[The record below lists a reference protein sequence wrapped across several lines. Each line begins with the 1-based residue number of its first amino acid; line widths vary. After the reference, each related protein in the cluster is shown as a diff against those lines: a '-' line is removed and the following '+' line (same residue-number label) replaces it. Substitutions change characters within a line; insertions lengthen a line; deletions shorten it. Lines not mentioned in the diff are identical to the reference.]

1 MEVEFLLEKDGKVV
15 SLEVKASNAST
26 ASLNGLLEREDI
38 EFGYKSTSGNVGVAG
53 KQVTLP
59 HYMMMFV

>member
-26 ASLNGLLEREDI
+26 ALLNGMLEREDI
-38 EFGYKSTSGNVGVAG
+38 EFGDKSTSGNVGA
-53 KQVTLP
+53 QARR
-59 HYMMMFV
+59 